1 MRSLARAS
9 TCCGAMIGGSRALV
23 RRGWPLALMRRQV
36 VHRLPFDVDRLAPA
50 FRILAPIWNKTP
62 AVPDYSSAHDRR
74 AIGSLMDNPVGTP
87 SLLSSTFSQ

>member
-1 MRSLARAS
+1 MRSLASLCHVR
-9 TCCGAMIGGSRALV
+9 GATIGGSRALV

-62 AVPDYSSAHDRR
+62 GRQGDEWRLYDRTLCLR
-74 AIGSLMDNPVGTP
+74 R
-87 SLLSSTFSQ
+87 